1 VYYGYEVVSLQLF
14 GGGTENRTVTF
25 TQAEKRENI
34 KSGEK
39 HKTLFG
45 KIARWFAD
53 LKTVAF
59 TGNYSDLAGKP
70 SSFPPSSHKHD
81 VTELKAKTL
90 SNFATLWDGGMMG
103 RKYHHFYGFNIAK
116 GAALGEVGFGPQGID
131 KGVTWGL
138 KGILFDDLS
147 SVLFFYNG
155 ALIPSSQFSLGNA
168 DNKFGDLYCTN
179 GTIQTSDARMKTD
192 ISYIGAD
199 NGSGIYMPDSTL
211 AKFILNL
218 KPAVFKRNDG
228 ETGRPHHGL
237 IAQDVEKLLQELG
250 IEDHA
255 AFIKSPQVRSIE
267 AEEEYTDKDGSKKTR
282 KRTVQE
288 EIPGEYIYGL
298 RYEEFIADIV
308 RFVQI
313 QDERIERQE
322 RKINSLEGRL
332 SALENM
338 LNASTG

>member
-1 VYYGYEVVSLQLF
+1 M
-14 GGGTENRTVTF
+14 
-25 TQAEKRENI
+25 
-34 KSGEK
+34 
-39 HKTLFG
+39 FG